1 MVFIGGVVGGK
12 NFFVVPC
19 FPSVRNVGGKLLVIV
34 SRSLVEMFV
43 TTQF

>member
-12 NFFVVPC
+12 FFVVVPC
-19 FPSVRNVGGKLLVIV
+19 FPLVRNVGGKLLVSV
-34 SRSLVEMFV
+34 SWSLVEMFV